1 MSKMDLI
8 QVARENFKIAKDNYY
23 VTSKGS
29 IVELREAIEDM
40 INNTEILENI
50 DLKEDEELKIEGNKQ
65 SNYVVSDNIINIGTI
80 DCILKFREEGI
91 TGNIIALNFA
101 SAINPGG
108 GYLIGSRAQEESLCR
123 ASMLYENLIKQKSF
137 YKYNRENYTPL
148 YNDRMIYVPNVPVI
162 RNDKLQLL
170 ESLELASFIVSP
182 AVNKRKAYA
191 EGIRDDE
198 LINKTMDVRIEKILT
213 LAVSKKPSV
222 IILGAYGCGVFGN
235 DREVIYSLF
244 ERHIRRI
251 VPEGIRVAFAVI

>member
-1 MSKMDLI
+1 MAVGASEPSYTI
-8 QVARENFKIAKDNYY
+8 VAVFGVVVSPPVLPPVSPPVVPPVLPPVSPPLVAAAFT
-23 VTSKGS
+23 VTSTS
-29 IVELREAIEDM
+29 AVFSPAFAVILTVPAATPVTLPVESTVAIA
-40 INNTEILENI
+40 
-50 DLKEDEELKIEGNKQ
+50 
-65 SNYVVSDNIINIGTI
+65 VSAEVHVTVLSVAFSGETV
-80 DCILKFREEGI
+80 
-91 TGNIIALNFA
+91 A
-101 SAINPGG
+101 SRI
-108 GYLIGSRAQEESLCR
+108 
-123 ASMLYENLIKQKSF
+123 
-137 YKYNRENYTPL
+137 
-148 YNDRMIYVPNVPVI
+148 
-162 RNDKLQLL
+162 
-170 ESLELASFIVSP
+170 IVSP

>member
-1 MSKMDLI
+1 
-8 QVARENFKIAKDNYY
+8 
-23 VTSKGS
+23 
-29 IVELREAIEDM
+29 
-40 INNTEILENI
+40 
-50 DLKEDEELKIEGNKQ
+50 
-65 SNYVVSDNIINIGTI
+65 
-80 DCILKFREEGI
+80 
-91 TGNIIALNFA
+91 
-101 SAINPGG
+101 
-108 GYLIGSRAQEESLCR
+108 
-123 ASMLYENLIKQKSF
+123 
-137 YKYNRENYTPL
+137 
-148 YNDRMIYVPNVPVI
+148 MIYVPNVPVI

-244 ERHIRRI
+244 ERYIRRI